1 MLKEYVVIDLE
12 MTGLSAKTDRIIEIG
27 AAKIKDNCVVD
38 SMECLVNPKCPI
50 PTRVVELTGITDEM
64 VASGRDQD
72 EAVQEL
78 LEFIDGEILVGQNI
92 NFDYSFLKQWAVNH
106 KRPLEAKACDTLKLA
121 RVLLPAEQP
130 KKLEN
135 LCQYFGIERAREHR
149 ALDDAKET
157 WQVFEAL
164 KEMGKNLE
172 NAQTY
177 FEAKPLTY
185 HAKKQS
191 PATPRQIKRLEEYRE
206 KHQINDQIN
215 WETLTKSEASRI
227 MDRYILVH
235 GR

>member
-1 MLKEYVVIDLE
+1 MINEYVVLDLE
-12 MTGLSAKTDRIIEIG
+12 MTGLSAKSDQIIEIG
-27 AAKIKDNCVVD
+27 AIKIRDNEVVAT
-38 SMECLVNPKCPI
+38 METLVNPNCKI

-64 VASGRDQD
+64 VQSGMDKD
-72 EAVQEL
+72 EAIESL
-78 LEFIDGEILVGQNI
+78 LSFIDGEILVGQNI

-149 ALDDAKET
+149 ALDDAMET
-157 WQVFEAL
+157 WQVFEKL
-164 KEMGKNLE
+164 KGIGKTLE
-172 NAQTY
+172 NAETY
-177 FEAKPLTY
+177 FEPRVLMY

-191 PATPRQIKRLEEYRE
+191 PATPRQIQRIKEYRE
-206 KHQINDQIN
+206 KHQISDEIN
-215 WETLTKSEASRI
+215 WENLTKSEASSI
-227 MDRYILVH
+227 MDKYILVH